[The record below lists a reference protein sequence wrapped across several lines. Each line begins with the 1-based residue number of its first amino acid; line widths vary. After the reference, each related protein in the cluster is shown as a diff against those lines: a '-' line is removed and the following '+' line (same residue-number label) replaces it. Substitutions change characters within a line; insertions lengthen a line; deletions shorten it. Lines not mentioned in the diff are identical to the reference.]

1 MEKRLAQKFSLIN
14 IGRKNAAVDDTHFRN
29 IWLFKKEKKIFLNY
43 LKEALNNEIN
53 D

>member
-29 IWLFKKEKKIFLNY
+29 IWLFKKEKNI
-43 LKEALNNEIN
+43 LKLSKRNNEIN